1 MEEKLIER
9 EDMRLAWDGF
19 NLGNWSEVIDV
30 RDFIQQN
37 YKPYEGNEEFLVDSS
52 DKTKSLWKKTSDLIQ
67 DEIKNRTINVDLETF
82 SGIDNFKPGYI
93 EKDEEPVSYTHLDVY
108 KRQSLIAEDFRRVA
122 ISSGTDPNISASVR
136 ASRADSIRLIACP
149 PSRMNSSYR
158 PES

>member
-37 YKPYEGNEEFLVDSS
+37 YKPYEGDEEFLVDSS

-93 EKDEEPVSYTHLDVY
+93 EKDEELIVGLQSDAPLKRIMNPYGGFRMVKNALDAY
-108 KRQSLIAEDFRRVA
+108 GLKMDSAMERDFFEYPIIVRF
-122 ISSGTDPNISASVR
+122 SVF
-136 ASRADSIRLIACP
+136 
-149 PSRMNSSYR
+149 
-158 PES
+158 